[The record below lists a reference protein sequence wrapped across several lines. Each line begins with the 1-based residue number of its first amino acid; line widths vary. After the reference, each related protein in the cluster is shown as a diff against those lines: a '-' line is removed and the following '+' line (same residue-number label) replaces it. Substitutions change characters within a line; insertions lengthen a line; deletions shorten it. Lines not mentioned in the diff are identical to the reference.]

1 MVAPVAVLKLAKRI
15 NDVVAFAQH
24 VVLSMHGNPDLP
36 EPTLPLS
43 TLQSDIDS
51 LARGQAAV
59 LSRTRGSTSAR
70 DACLARVRLHLQR
83 LRSYVQVVANGLEA
97 TEAARVIASSGLAVK
112 RRGVHPKQAA
122 AAVPGPVS
130 GAVRVTAPFAGKRAA
145 YAWQYAE
152 GAAEWSALP
161 DTMQASTTID
171 ALTPGRFYR
180 FRVRARTSAGIGDWS
195 DPVVFLAL

>member
-24 VVLSMHGNPDLP
+24 VVLSMEGNPDLP

-51 LARGQAAV
+51 LARAQAAV
-59 LSRTRGSTSAR
+59 LSRTQGSTSAR
-70 DACLARVRLHLQR
+70 DACLDRVRWDLQR
-83 LRSYVQVVANGLEA
+83 LRSYVQTVANGLDA
-97 TEAARVIASSGLAVK
+97 TEGARVIASSGLAVK
-112 RRGVHPKQAA
+112 RRGVHPKQATA
-122 AAVPGPVS
+122 ALAGPVS
-130 GAVRVTAPFAGKRAA
+130 GAVRLTAPFAGKRAA
-145 YAWQYAE
+145 YAWEYAE
-152 GAAEWSALP
+152 GAATYSALP
-161 DTMQASTTID
+161 DTMQASTTVD
-171 ALTPGRFYR
+171 ALTPGRSYR